1 MGGRGDA
8 AMMWISGGFV
18 FRRGTSAY
26 HKLDPRVKLLISLLM
41 FVATLLVKAVY
52 EMAVVIAFMVAVAAV
67 ATVLKRVLRTMAF
80 TALFSAFIFGVN
92 MLATRNLFS
101 STLYATRFVAI
112 VVSTSLFF
120 ITTSPDELEQVMKTF
135 RFPRDIVFAFVTAV
149 RFIPVMMLDTIQI
162 MDAQKS
168 RGLELEKGNILRR
181 VRNMIPILIPLVV
194 NSVVRSGELAE
205 AMESRAYG
213 AVPRPTSLVAYRAGG
228 RDVAVAAAAVLVF
241 ALTAYSFY
249 YILPLHLP

>member
-1 MGGRGDA
+1 
-8 AMMWISGGFV
+8 MMWLSGGFV
-18 FRRGTSAY
+18 FRRGTSVY
-26 HKLDPRVKLLISLLM
+26 HRLDPRVKLLISILM
-41 FVATLLVKAVY
+41 FVTTLLSRAVY
-52 EMAVVIAFMVAVAAV
+52 ELVIVIAIMVAVAAV
-67 ATVLKRVLRTMAF
+67 ATVLKRVARTMTF
-80 TALFSAFIFGVN
+80 TALFSAFIFVVN
-92 MLATRNLFS
+92 LIVTRELDTS
-101 STLYATRFVAI
+101 ILYAVRFVAI

-149 RFIPVMMLDTIQI
+149 RFIPVMMLDTMQI

-181 VRNMIPILIPLVV
+181 VRNMVPILIPLVV

-213 AVPRPTSLVAYRAGG
+213 AVPKPTSLVAYRA
-228 RDVAVAAAAVLVF
+228 RAADWAAALCAVAVFILA
-241 ALTAYSFY
+241 AYSFY
-249 YILPLHLP
+249 YVLPLQLP

>member
-1 MGGRGDA
+1 
-8 AMMWISGGFV
+8 MWLSGGFI
-18 FRRGTSAY
+18 FRRGTSVY
-26 HKLDPRVKLLISLLM
+26 HRLDPRVKLLISLLM
-41 FVATLLVKAVY
+41 FTTTLLVRSLY
-52 EMAVVIAFMVAVAAV
+52 ELFPVLAFMIAVAAV
-67 ATVLKRVLRTMAF
+67 AMVLKRVARTMVF
-80 TALFSAFIFGVN
+80 TALFSAIIFV
-92 MLATRNLFS
+92 LNLIFTKNLDAS
-101 STLYATRFVAI
+101 LLYAIRFVAI

-135 RFPRDIVFAFVTAV
+135 RLPRDVVFAFVTAV

-168 RGLELEKGNILRR
+168 RGLELEKGNMLKR

-213 AVPRPTSLVAYRAGG
+213 VTSRPTSLVEYRSSFWDRLVGVAAIITF
-228 RDVAVAAAAVLVF
+228 AVA
-241 ALTAYSFY
+241 AYSFY
-249 YILPLHLP
+249 YVLPVQFP

>member
-1 MGGRGDA
+1 L
-8 AMMWISGGFV
+8 MWLSGGFI

-26 HKLDPRVKLLISLLM
+26 HRLDPRVKLLISVLM
-41 FVATLLVKAVY
+41 FATTLLVRSLY
-52 EMAVVIAFMVAVAAV
+52 ELAGVLTFMVAVAAL
-67 ATVLKRVLRTMAF
+67 ATVLRRVARTMAF
-80 TALFSAFIFGVN
+80 TSLFSAFIFVI
-92 MLATRNLFS
+92 NLVITGNLETS
-101 STLYATRFVAI
+101 ILYAARFVGI

-135 RFPRDIVFAFVTAV
+135 RLPRDVVFAFVTAV
-149 RFIPVMMLDTIQI
+149 RFIPVMFLDTIQI

-168 RGLELEKGNILRR
+168 RGLELDKGNIFRR

-213 AVPRPTSLVAYRAGG
+213 SVPHPSSLVEYRASVT
-228 RDVAVAAAAVLVF
+228 DKVVAVAAVLFF
-241 ALTAYSFY
+241 ALVAYSFY
-249 YILPLHLP
+249 YVLPSRII

>member
-1 MGGRGDA
+1 
-8 AMMWISGGFV
+8 MMWLSGGFI
-18 FRRGTSAY
+18 FRRGTSPY
-26 HKLDPRVKLLISLLM
+26 HRLDPRVKLLISALM
-41 FVATLLVKAVY
+41 FVTTLLVKTVY
-52 EMAVVIAFMVAVAAV
+52 ELALVLAFMIGVAAV
-67 ATVLKRVLRTMAF
+67 ATVLRRVGRTMML
-80 TALFSAFIFGVN
+80 TALFSAFIFFLN
-92 MLATRNLFS
+92 ILFTRNLES
-101 STLYATRFVAI
+101 SLLYAVRFVAI

-135 RFPRDIVFAFVTAV
+135 RLPRDVVFAFVTAV

-213 AVPRPTSLVAYRAGG
+213 AVPKPTSLVQYQANAVDRA
-228 RDVAVAAAAVLVF
+228 VAVAAIAVF
-241 ALTAYSFY
+241 ALAAYSFY
-249 YILPLHLP
+249 FVLPVQFP

>member
-1 MGGRGDA
+1 
-8 AMMWISGGFV
+8 MMWLSGGFI
-18 FRRGTSAY
+18 FRRGTSPY
-26 HKLDPRVKLLISLLM
+26 HRLDPRVKLLISALM
-41 FVATLLVKAVY
+41 FVTTLLVRTVY
-52 EMAVVIAFMVAVAAV
+52 ELALVLAFMIGVAAV
-67 ATVLKRVLRTMAF
+67 ATVLRRVGRTMML
-80 TALFSAFIFGVN
+80 TALFSAFIFFLN
-92 MLATRNLFS
+92 ILFTRNLES
-101 STLYATRFVAI
+101 SLLYAVRFVAI

-135 RFPRDIVFAFVTAV
+135 RLPRDVVFAFVTAV

-213 AVPRPTSLVAYRAGG
+213 AVPKPTSLVQYRANAVD
-228 RDVAVAAAAVLVF
+228 RAVAVAAIAVF
-241 ALTAYSFY
+241 ALAAYSFY
-249 YILPLHLP
+249 FVLPVQFP

>member
-1 MGGRGDA
+1 
-8 AMMWISGGFV
+8 MMWLSGGFI

-26 HKLDPRVKLLISLLM
+26 HRLDPRVKLLISALM
-41 FVATLLVKAVY
+41 FVTTLLVRSLY
-52 EMAVVIAFMVAVAAV
+52 ELAFVLAFMVAVSAV
-67 ATVLKRVLRTMAF
+67 ATVLRRVVRTMSL
-80 TALFSAFIFGVN
+80 TALFSAFIFVIN
-92 MLATRNLFS
+92 FLITRNLETS
-101 STLYATRFVAI
+101 LLYALRFVAI

-135 RFPRDIVFAFVTAV
+135 RLPRDVVFAFVTAV
-149 RFIPVMMLDTIQI
+149 RFIPVMLLDTIQI

-168 RGLELEKGNILRR
+168 RGLELEKGNIFRR

-213 AVPRPTSLVAYRAGG
+213 AVPRPTSLVTYRASSVD
-228 RDVAVAAAAVLVF
+228 RVVAVAAVVAF
-241 ALTAYSFY
+241 ALAAYSFY
-249 YILPLHLP
+249 YVLPLQFP